1 MPLDISPSSDFMKKF
16 SKALP
21 KKDFKG
27 GNKGGNKKSALME
40 MMKKNK
46 KK

>member
-21 KKDFKG
+21 KSKDNK
-27 GNKGGNKKSALME
+27 NKGKASKFVE